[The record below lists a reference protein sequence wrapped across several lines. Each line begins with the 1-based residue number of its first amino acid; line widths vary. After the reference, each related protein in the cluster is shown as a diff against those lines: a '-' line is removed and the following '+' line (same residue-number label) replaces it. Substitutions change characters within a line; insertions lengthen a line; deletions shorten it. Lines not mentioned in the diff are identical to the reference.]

1 MPGLYLPRSVRVVT
15 RRVEPHAKPGVYAE
29 TNRQGRR
36 VAITTGDGV
45 TASSREVSMQDL
57 GPATQERPIVVPGLG
72 LMHREEMAELVER
85 IKERPANRER
95 LMRMD
100 PERFIE
106 VMSRWSEQF
115 MQGAEQPI
123 IGASEQDLKSIR
135 APACVVPGNDNRH
148 PLHTA
153 ETLSRY
159 LRRGELHQVVTKRYD
174 VDFAP
179 RDDWNEKEG
188 ELASLFVEFMKR
200 VKSPVTT

>member
-85 IKERPANRER
+85 IKERPGMPHPDPTGKILNQR
-95 LMRMD
+95 LHDHLQR
-100 PERFIE
+100 
-106 VMSRWSEQF
+106 
-115 MQGAEQPI
+115 I
-123 IGASEQDLKSIR
+123 ID
-135 APACVVPGNDNRH
+135 
-148 PLHTA
+148 
-153 ETLSRY
+153 
-159 LRRGELHQVVTKRYD
+159 RGRGRNILVTK
-174 VDFAP
+174 
-179 RDDWNEKEG
+179 DW
-188 ELASLFVEFMKR
+188 
-200 VKSPVTT
+200 